1 MIISNDIMRNSD
13 VFMRFSSSVEELIE
27 AKIPEAE
34 ETINNESKNYIL
46 QLINSSNKYN
56 IRN

>member
-1 MIISNDIMRNSD
+1 MRNSD
-13 VFMRFSSSVEELIE
+13 VFMRFSSSDEELIE